1 MQNCGISAGSPCDH
15 LEFSNLAL
23 HLSPLNFS
31 NMNQANYTYFPP
43 EKCKKRP
50 FHGFE
55 PGFEPIFLDQTSVL
69 RARSAARSAA
79 RRVAAPLENLEWV
92 WEGIGENITIRI
104 GPGVVY
110 GKKQNWPTPRAEHH
124 GTTELCEL

>member
-15 LEFSNLAL
+15 LEFSNLAW

-50 FHGFE
+50 FPGFE
-55 PGFEPIFLDQTSVL
+55 PGFEPIFLDQTSVM

-79 RRVAAPLENLEWV
+79 RRVAAPLEIFEWV

>member
-1 MQNCGISAGSPCDH
+1 MLPNEPD
-15 LEFSNLAL
+15 
-23 HLSPLNFS
+23 P
-31 NMNQANYTYFPP
+31 
-43 EKCKKRP
+43 
-50 FHGFE
+50 GFE

-79 RRVAAPLENLEWV
+79 RRVAAPSEKIEWV

-110 GKKQNWPTPRAEHH
+110 GENQSWPTPRAEHH
-124 GTTELCEL
+124 GTFQPFQP